1 MHGNGGYLGIILVF
15 LVAAVIAVPLFR
27 RLGLGAILGYLV
39 AGVAIGPDGLK
50 LVPDPEDVLAA
61 SEFGVD
67 PDLGAG
73 LHVPIGDGVHHGHQG
88 EMGVDGDVTDPA
100 VHGEYLIG
108 RKPPFRGA
116 FEHTIT
122 AS

>member
-1 MHGNGGYLGIILVF
+1 MCSADVRRPIEFQSYVFEPMSERGGDDPGG
-15 LVAAVIAVPLFR
+15 PS
-27 RLGLGAILGYLV
+27 
-39 AGVAIGPDGLK
+39 GVA
-50 LVPDPEDVLAA
+50 AA